1 MTWVFEERDL
11 QMTINNAESA
21 RRFDGSNHGLT
32 HCMKAVDFIVE
43 LSDRF
48 LFIEF
53 KDPQHPQATPES
65 RQEFISSLES
75 GSLDEELKYKYRDSF
90 LYEWAAGRV
99 GKPVY
104 YMALVALDAL
114 TSAELD
120 RRTNDL
126 KRKLPVSGTS
136 SWTRPIVQDCAVLNI
151 NSWNARF
158 PDLQVSRLSAPP

>member
-1 MTWVFEERDL
+1 MTLVLTERDL
-11 QMTINNAESA
+11 QMTINNAEAA
-21 RRFDGSNHGLT
+21 RRFDGSDHGLT

-53 KDPQHPQATPES
+53 KDPQHPRATLES

-104 YMALVALDAL
+104 YLVLVALEAL

-158 PDLQVSRLSAPP
+158 PDLRISRLSSLP